1 VQDGTHGDQC
11 PQGIP
16 IWRRKQTGTA
26 NTISTGSEDCL
37 FLDVNVPRTVW
48 EKRNVGRGAPVLV
61 RIYGGGYTAGSKW
74 QFGSGAG
81 LLKQAASHIIYVA
94 LNYRVSLA
102 GSLSSLRPL
111 LFIWVKLG
119 IYGFLSGRHI
129 LRKAA
134 LRTWACSTNVLNL
147 NGCKITSRHLEV
159 TRHV

>member
-1 VQDGTHGDQC
+1 VIAVSLRPSILFNRTSVQDGTYGDQC

-26 NTISTGSEDCL
+26 NSISTGSEDCL

-61 RIYGGGYTAGSKW
+61 WIYGGGYTAGSKW

-81 LLKQAASHIIYVA
+81 LLKQAASPIIYVA

-102 GSLSSLRPL
+102 GSVSY
-111 LFIWVKLG
+111 F
-119 IYGFLSGRHI
+119 
-129 LRKAA
+129 A
-134 LRTWACSTNVLNL
+134 TSTNYL
-147 NGCKITSRHLEV
+147 GKAGY
-159 TRHV
+159 